1 MTSTRSSRT
10 PHGTLP
16 SSLLFVSLVIAP
28 GAAMAQDGAAGRSFV
43 EEFDT
48 LDRSFW
54 YVSDGWSNGD
64 HQNCTWSKKQL
75 TLDNGMLQL
84 EFAKAQA
91 GDRDYACA
99 ELQSR
104 PRYGYGTYEVRMRA
118 ASGSGLN
125 SAFFSYIGPVDKQPH
140 DELDFEV
147 LGKDSSQVQVN
158 QYVSGRGGNEKL
170 VPVAGGAD
178 KDFHDYA
185 FIWEKQR
192 LRYFVDGKL
201 VHEVT
206 DATKIPSHP
215 QKIFVSLW
223 GSDNLV
229 GWLGPF
235 SYAGPVSM
243 AVDRIAYTAPGEDCR
258 FPQSVLCEIE

>member
-1 MTSTRSSRT
+1 MTDPKRRCPDHHAVRSAM
-10 PHGTLP
+10 LI
-16 SSLLFVSLVIAP
+16 VSLAIAP
-28 GAAMAQDGAAGRSFV
+28 GGAMAQAGATGASFV

-54 YVSDGWSNGD
+54 YVSDGWSNGA
-64 HQNCTWSKKQL
+64 HQNCTWSKQQL
-75 TLDNGMLQL
+75 TLEDGSLRLGFTAARTGERN
-84 EFAKAQA
+84 
-91 GDRDYACA
+91 YACA
-99 ELQSR
+99 ELQTR
-104 PRYGYGTYEVRMRA
+104 ARYGYGTYEVRMRA

-147 LGKDSSQVQVN
+147 LGKNSSQVQVN
-158 QYVSGRGGNEKL
+158 QYVSGTGGNEKL

-178 KDFHDYA
+178 TAFHDYA

-206 DATKIPSHP
+206 DATKIPSHA

-223 GSDNLV
+223 GSDNLA

-235 SYAGPVSM
+235 SYAGPASM
-243 AVDRIAYTAPGEDCR
+243 AVDRIAYTALGENCR
-258 FPQSVLCEIE
+258 FPQSVLCKIQ